1 MADKL
6 ITCPHCRSEIPH
18 GANVCR
24 GCQAEISYG
33 TSGFMMLV
41 LLIGPLVIA
50 GFLSSLLNAVGFSR
64 LPNIKLIIEVCAC
77 IVLWIYGIKW
87 SRRKYK
93 DRIRFERVKN
103 K

>member
-41 LLIGPLVIA
+41 LLICPLVIA
-50 GFLSSLLNAVGFSR
+50 AFLSSLLDAVGFSK
-64 LPNIKLIIEVCAC
+64 LPNIKLAIEICAC
-77 IVLWIYGIKW
+77 IAMWIYGIKW
-87 SRRKYK
+87 SQRKYK

>member
-41 LLIGPLVIA
+41 LLICPLVIA
-50 GFLSSLLNAVGFSR
+50 AFLSSLLDAVGFSK
-64 LPNIKLIIEVCAC
+64 LPNIKLTIEICAC
-77 IVLWIYGIKW
+77 IAMWIYGIKW
-87 SRRKYK
+87 SQRKYK